1 MKTFRCKIAR
11 QVDGFVQALAY
22 IGPFDRVPAG
32 WSIVMRR
39 AAR

>member
-1 MKTFRCKIAR
+1 MRTFRCKIAR
-11 QVDGFVQALAY
+11 HLDGMRLAY
-22 IGPFDRVPAG
+22 IGPFDRIPRG

>member
-1 MKTFRCKIAR
+1 VKTFRCKISR
-11 QVDGFVQALAY
+11 QLDGFVQTMAY
-22 IGPFDRVPAG
+22 IGPFDRIPPG